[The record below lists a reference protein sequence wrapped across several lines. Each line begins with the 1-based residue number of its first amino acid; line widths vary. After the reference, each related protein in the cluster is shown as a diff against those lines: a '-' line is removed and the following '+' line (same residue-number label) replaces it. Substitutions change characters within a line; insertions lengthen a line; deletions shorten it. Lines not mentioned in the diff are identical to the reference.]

1 MINWFLHHL
10 LHVTSIAVS
19 TSHHKI
25 EELLNKTIEV
35 GTLLTEQAS
44 YIDCCWVTML
54 RNILTWT
61 TQAYTHKWQL
71 KLSYVTGNCDINT
84 WDIQSDYL
92 ENSDTVSMDSEY

>member
-1 MINWFLHHL
+1 
-10 LHVTSIAVS
+10 
-19 TSHHKI
+19 
-25 EELLNKTIEV
+25 
-35 GTLLTEQAS
+35 
-44 YIDCCWVTML
+44 ML